1 MAVRADEGLGLSEG
15 WRGWLINRVTLTFG
29 AIALI
34 AVGWNLYVAAH
45 DDGILKGRVVDAA
58 GQPVTDA
65 AVVLN
70 ERTIV
75 SLAPIA
81 ETRTDQAG
89 HFRFER
95 HDRHALVLTA
105 SKDGVGTSPRVEV
118 RLYFRN
124 QNRTLADPLTL
135 AGG

>member
-1 MAVRADEGLGLSEG
+1 MDG
-15 WRGWLINRVTLTFG
+15 WRGWLLNRVTLTFG
-29 AIALI
+29 TLAL
-34 AVGWNLYVAAH
+34 VVLGWNLYVAAH
-45 DDGILKGRVVDAA
+45 DDGILQGIVVDAA
-58 GQPVTDA
+58 GAPVADA

-81 ETRTDQAG
+81 ETRSDAAG

-105 SKDGVGTSPRVEV
+105 SKDGVGASPRVEV
-118 RLYFRN
+118 KLYFRN

>member
-1 MAVRADEGLGLSEG
+1 MDG
-15 WRGWLINRVTLTFG
+15 WRGWLLNRVTLTFG
-29 AIALI
+29 TLAL
-34 AVGWNLYVAAH
+34 VVLGWNLYVAAH
-45 DDGILKGRVVDAA
+45 DDGILQGIVVDSA
-58 GQPVTDA
+58 GQPVADA

-81 ETRTDQAG
+81 ETRSDADG

-105 SKDGVGTSPRVEV
+105 SKNGVGASPRVEV
-118 RLYFRN
+118 KLYFRN
-124 QNRTLADPLTL
+124 QNRTLAAPLTL
-135 AGG
+135 AGS

>member
-1 MAVRADEGLGLSEG
+1 MDG
-15 WRGWLINRVTLTFG
+15 WRGWLLNRVTLTFG
-29 AIALI
+29 TIAL
-34 AVGWNLYVAAH
+34 VVLGWNLYVAAH
-45 DDGILKGRVVDAA
+45 DDGILQGIVVDAA
-58 GQPVTDA
+58 GAPVADA

-81 ETRTDQAG
+81 ETRSDAAG

-105 SKDGVGTSPRVEV
+105 SKAGVGASPRVEV
-118 RLYFRN
+118 KLYFRN
-124 QNRTLADPLTL
+124 QNRTLAAPLEL